1 MKTDNYN
8 VLQMMLDELQQE
20 YDQIVNKIKNNL
32 VKIQEADCFTN
43 SFLEKED
50 SEFKFF
56 SPRDAESIHK
66 VEISQA
72 REDKTFYEKENESLY
87 IQKEKVSYRIE
98 QLKTIIAEESERDY
112 TVLHVQEED
121 RQRIARDLHDTS
133 LQNLT
138 HLVHKI
144 ELSSMYIDQDPIRAK
159 LELSVVSKNMKSVI
173 EEIRN
178 TIYNLRPMTFDDLGM
193 KASLERLISVINENR
208 LYEMDVEIDDVSCEN
223 NFVLVSIYRA
233 IQECMTNIIK
243 HAEATKI
250 FFHCKLEDGK
260 YHIIIKDNG
269 KGFTKEEV
277 DNKEGRHFGLSL
289 LNENITLIGGTIVIT
304 SDSSGTSV
312 EICIPVK

>member
-1 MKTDNYN
+1 MKTDNYK

-20 YDQIVNKIKNNL
+20 YEETVNKIKSNL

-50 SEFKFF
+50 SEFKYF
-56 SPRDAESIHK
+56 SPRNAESIHK

-72 REDKTFYEKENESLY
+72 REDKSFYEKENELLS
-87 IQKEKVSYRIE
+87 IQKDKVSYRME
-98 QLKTIIAEESERDY
+98 QLKKIIAEESERDY
-112 TVLHVQEED
+112 KVLLVQEED

-144 ELSSMYIDQDPIRAK
+144 ELSSMFIDQDPLRAK
-159 LELSVVSKNMKSVI
+159 LELTVVSKNLKSVI

-208 LYEMDVEIDDVSCEN
+208 SYEMDVEIDDVSCEN
-223 NFVLVSIYRA
+223 NLVLVSIYRA

-250 FFHCKLEDGK
+250 FFHCKLEGDK

-277 DNKEGRHFGLSL
+277 SNKVGKHFGLSL

-304 SDSSGTSV
+304 SDSSGTSI

>member
-1 MKTDNYN
+1 MKTDNYK

-20 YDQIVNKIKNNL
+20 YEETVNKIKSNL

-50 SEFKFF
+50 SEFKYF
-56 SPRDAESIHK
+56 SPRNAESIHK

-72 REDKTFYEKENESLY
+72 REDKSFYEKENELLS
-87 IQKEKVSYRIE
+87 IQKDKVSYRME
-98 QLKTIIAEESERDY
+98 QLKKIIAEESERDY
-112 TVLHVQEED
+112 KVLLVQEED

-144 ELSSMYIDQDPIRAK
+144 ELSSMFIDQDPLRAK
-159 LELSVVSKNMKSVI
+159 LELTVVSKNLKSVI

-208 LYEMDVEIDDVSCEN
+208 SYEMDVEIDDVSCEN
-223 NFVLVSIYRA
+223 NLVLVSIYRA

-277 DNKEGRHFGLSL
+277 SNKVGKHFGLSL

-304 SDSSGTSV
+304 SDSSGTSI